1 MGQKAMAVAGVCS
14 CNGHE
19 NSKEDSLEYYGRY
32 LGGRRSKLLQRLPPF
47 KLEKFLLFN
56 LFYLFSHS
64 TVLPFRRSASSASSA
79 TSNTWKNIYML
90 FSHIS
95 PLLNHTAF
103 YSFNPTHSMTYTSTF
118 LIYHFFRPQS
128 PVKQCPRMALID
140 IQDCYNVLL

>member
-56 LFYLFSHS
+56 LFYLFSPS
-64 TVLPFRRSASSASSA
+64 AVLP
-79 TSNTWKNIYML
+79 L
-90 FSHIS
+90 L
-95 PLLNHTAF
+95 PL
-103 YSFNPTHSMTYTSTF
+103 PTHGKIFICYFLTYHPF
-118 LIYHFFRPQS
+118 
-128 PVKQCPRMALID
+128 
-140 IQDCYNVLL
+140 